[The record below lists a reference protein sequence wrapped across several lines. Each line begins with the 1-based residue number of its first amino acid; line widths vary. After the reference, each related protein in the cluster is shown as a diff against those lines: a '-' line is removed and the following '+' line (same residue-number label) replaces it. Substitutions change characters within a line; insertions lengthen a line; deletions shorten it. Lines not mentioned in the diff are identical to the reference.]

1 MNKKQ
6 LKQIIKEYADAC
18 KWHDTQTLC
27 AWIRPEGLRPL
38 AEAAGSYFD
47 NGPVSADLAFDG
59 SVLVDITEICAY
71 WEIDPERITRK
82 KQQ

>member
-6 LKQIIKEYADAC
+6 LKQIIKEYADDCTWVDADL
-18 KWHDTQTLC
+18 W

-47 NGPVSADLAFDG
+47 DGFVSADLAYDG
-59 SVLVDITEICAY
+59 SVLVDITALCEY
-71 WEIDPERITRK
+71 WEIDPERITK
-82 KQQ
+82 KKPQ